1 MVRGR
6 RSLPQILLA
15 ADSAAVYPERKLTRR
30 RVVITGL
37 GIISPVGNSVDQAWQ
52 NIVAG
57 RSGIDRV
64 TRFDA
69 STFPVQIAGEVKNFD
84 IAEYIS
90 AKDARRMDTFIHYG
104 MAAGIQ
110 AIRDAGLEAHP
121 ANADRIG
128 VSIGSGIGGLPLIET
143 TRDEFVAS
151 GVRKISPFF
160 VPGSIINMVS
170 GNLSIMYGYKGPN
183 IALVSAC
190 STGTHSIGD
199 AARLIEYGDADIMIA
214 GGAECTVSPL
224 GLGGFCAA
232 RALSTRNDDPQT
244 ASRPW
249 DKDRDGFVLGEGA
262 GVMVLEEYEHAK
274 ARGARIYGEL
284 AGFGMS
290 ADANHMTAPC
300 EDGEG
305 AARCMTIALRNSRIN
320 LDEVQYLNAHGT
332 STPLGDVAETV
343 AVKRAFGDHAYKMV
357 MNSTKSMTGHL
368 LGAAGGIEAVFA
380 TLAIYHQIS
389 PPTINI
395 FNQDEACDLDYCA
408 NTAREM
414 KIDVAIS
421 NSFGFGGTNATVVMR
436 RI

>member
-1 MVRGR
+1 M
-6 RSLPQILLA
+6 
-15 ADSAAVYPERKLTRR
+15 TRR

-37 GIISPVGNSVDQAWQ
+37 GVVSPVGNTVDQAWQ
-52 NIVAG
+52 NILAG
-57 RSGIDRV
+57 RSGIDRI

-69 STFPVQIAGEVKNFD
+69 ASFSARIGGEVKDFD
-84 IAEYIS
+84 ITQYLPAR
-90 AKDARRMDTFIHYG
+90 DARRMDIFIHYG
-104 MAAGIQ
+104 LAAGIQ

-128 VSIGSGIGGLPLIET
+128 VSIGSGIGGLPKIEE
-143 TRDEFVAS
+143 TRDEFVAT

-160 VPGSIINMVS
+160 VPGSIINMIS

-183 IALVSAC
+183 IAMVSAC

-199 AARLIEYGDADIMIA
+199 AGRMIEYGDADIMVA

-232 RALSTRNDDPQT
+232 RALSTRNDDPKT

-249 DKDRDGFVLGEGA
+249 DKDRDGFVLSEGA
-262 GVMVLEEYEHAK
+262 GVLVLEEYEHAR
-274 ARGARIYGEL
+274 ARGARIYAEL

-290 ADANHMTAPC
+290 ADAHHITAPC

-305 AARCMTIALRNSRIN
+305 AARCVSIALRNSRVN
-320 LDEVQYLNAHGT
+320 VDEVQYLNAHGT
-332 STPLGDVAETV
+332 STPTGDIAETV
-343 AVKRAFGDHAYKMV
+343 AVKRAFGEHAKKLV
-357 MNSTKSMTGHL
+357 VNSTKSMTGHL
-368 LGAAGGIEAVFA
+368 LGAAGGIEAAFSA
-380 TLAIYHQIS
+380 LAIYHQVS

-408 NTAREM
+408 NEARRM

-421 NSFGFGGTNATVVMR
+421 NSFGFGGTNATAVFR
-436 RI
+436 RV